1 MKVFNASPELT
12 RLRHL
17 SYHLKFGEL
26 AHKKFD
32 FEVYSTHNKEVRICD
47 SAGCALGEC
56 PGLFSAAWTWHNNNI
71 PGIDILNSDGYKES
85 LSSKDSAVKFF
96 GLSREEAG
104 HLFYP
109 GEQDK
114 LFAGYPYLVGG
125 STREE
130 VGHHLEL
137 FIESN
142 NTVLKRIWNNVKYSV
157 ANFFNKV
164 IQ

>member
-17 SYHLKFGEL
+17 SYHLKYGNL

-32 FEVYSTHNKEVRICD
+32 FEVYSTHNREVNICD
-47 SAGCALGEC
+47 SVGCALGEC
-56 PGLFSAAWTWHNNNI
+56 PGLFSAAWSWHHNNI

-85 LSSKDSAVKFF
+85 LSSKDSAVRFF

-114 LFAGYPYLVGG
+114 YLAGYPYLKGS

-142 NTVLKRIWNNVKYSV
+142 NTLLKRLV
-157 ANFFNKV
+157 NKV
-164 IQ
+164 MYNVSNTLRRIIN